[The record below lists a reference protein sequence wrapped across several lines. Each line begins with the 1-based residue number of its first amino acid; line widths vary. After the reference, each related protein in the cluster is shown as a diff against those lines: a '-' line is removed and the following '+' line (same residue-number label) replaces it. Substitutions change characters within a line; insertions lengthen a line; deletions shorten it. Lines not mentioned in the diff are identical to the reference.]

1 MNELRGLR
9 GRFAAALVAVS
20 ALTLAVTALLVLV
33 PLDRKLEQDA
43 VTSLDETARTARST
57 FEDLGREQLRAGS
70 PQLER
75 AVTNLRRQTGG
86 EVFVFDGASRMLV
99 GTDLDGHDHFPE
111 VPKALAE
118 DRVVTRVGRE
128 AGGAEAQ
135 VAVPFKAGGA
145 RGVLDLRRSLDSLGG
160 VKAVVRRS
168 LVAAAFVA
176 LAVALVAG
184 IALAT
189 RLVRRLTALRTTALE
204 MAERGPDGTPP
215 VDDGHHDEVGD
226 LARAFATMQRQLAA
240 QEQSRRT
247 FVSTASH
254 ELRTPLT
261 SLGLMLHGATEE
273 LAHEQPDLPEARDQ
287 LRRALGQTDRLS
299 KLAAELLDLSRLDA
313 GVELRSEPVELVE
326 LARSVLAEFAAGN
339 SRAELSADGPTWVS
353 ADPGAVARI
362 ARILLNNA
370 HRHGAGRVVLRVEAG
385 AIEVS
390 DAGPG
395 VPPGE
400 EERIFE
406 RFRRGPEAGE
416 DGGFGLGLAIGR
428 ELAEQMGGELRL
440 VGNATFRATFPPAAD
455 V

>member
-1 MNELRGLR
+1 
-9 GRFAAALVAVS
+9 
-20 ALTLAVTALLVLV
+20 
-33 PLDRKLEQDA
+33 
-43 VTSLDETARTARST
+43 
-57 FEDLGREQLRAGS
+57 
-70 PQLER
+70 
-75 AVTNLRRQTGG
+75 
-86 EVFVFDGASRMLV
+86 
-99 GTDLDGHDHFPE
+99 
-111 VPKALAE
+111 
-118 DRVVTRVGRE
+118 
-128 AGGAEAQ
+128 
-135 VAVPFKAGGA
+135 
-145 RGVLDLRRSLDSLGG
+145 
-160 VKAVVRRS
+160 
-168 LVAAAFVA
+168 
-176 LAVALVAG
+176 
-184 IALAT
+184 
-189 RLVRRLTALRTTALE
+189 
-204 MAERGPDGTPP
+204 
-215 VDDGHHDEVGD
+215 
-226 LARAFATMQRQLAA
+226 MQRRLAA

-313 GVELRSEPVELVE
+313 GVELRAEPVELVE
-326 LARSVLAEFAAGN
+326 LARSVLAEFAAGE
-339 SRAELSADGPTWVS
+339 SRAELSADGPTWVL

-370 HRHGAGRVVLRVEAG
+370 HRHGEGRVVVRVEPG
-385 AIEVS
+385 ALEVS
-390 DAGPG
+390 DDGPG

-440 VGNATFRATFPPAAD
+440 VGNATFRATFPAAED